1 MPLISPV
8 IYDDGTRLHLWRVT
22 ESCDDLLSMCA
33 SCGIDADGC
42 KGYKAVSRRV
52 EYMVERLL
60 LAEAF
65 GGAVELRHNADG
77 APRVDCCKHISIS
90 HTPGLIGVAVSE
102 LAAIGIDMEHRSN
115 RVLRVR
121 SKFLDD
127 EELGRIAADDADANL
142 VAWTAKE
149 AMYKLVSQSGVGLRD
164 DLHVHPF
171 AIGTD
176 GKAEYEGSAKYGDS
190 VLRIRLMTHFTETEV
205 ITCATVKQ

>member
-1 MPLISPV
+1 M

-33 SCGIDADGC
+33 SRGIDVGGC
-42 KGYKAVSRRV
+42 NGYKAVLRRV

-65 GGAVELRHNADG
+65 GGAVELLHNADG

-90 HTPGLIGVAVSE
+90 HTSGLIGVAVSE
-102 LAAIGIDMEHRSN
+102 LAAIGIDMERRSS

-121 SKFLDD
+121 CKFLDD

-149 AMYKLVSQSGVGLRD
+149 AMYKLVPQPGISLCD
-164 DLHVHPF
+164 DFHVYPF
-171 AIGTD
+171 AIGAD
-176 GKAEYEGSAKYGDS
+176 GRTEYEGCAKCGES
-190 VLRIRLMTHFTETEV
+190 VLKIRLMTHFTDTEV
-205 ITCATVKQ
+205 ITFATVKR

>member
-8 IYDDGTRLHLWRVT
+8 TYDDGTRLHLWRVT
-22 ESCDDLLSMCA
+22 ESCDELLGLCA
-33 SCGIDADGC
+33 SGGIDADGC

-65 GGAVELRHNADG
+65 GGAVELMHNADG
-77 APRVDCCKHISIS
+77 APWVDCCKHISIS

-102 LAAIGIDMEHRSN
+102 LAAIGIDIEHRSS

-127 EELGRIAADDADANL
+127 DELGRIAADDADANL

-149 AMYKLVSQSGVGLRD
+149 AMYKLVTQPVTGLRD
-164 DLHVHPF
+164 DFHVLPF
-171 AIGTD
+171 AIGAD
-176 GKAEYEGSAKYGDS
+176 GKTEYEGCAKCGES
-190 VLRIRLMTHFTETEV
+190 VLRIRLMTHFTDTEV
-205 ITCATVKQ
+205 ITCATVKR